1 MQGFTVLNP
10 DFYFLTSAKKTT
22 SMKKTLLAFAGGM
35 LTLLSVNAQTP
46 ANFNGND
53 CSGNNHDLYAELASG
68 KVIVVAWVMPCT
80 SCLGPTLTASNVV
93 QSYASSNPG
102 QVLLYVA
109 DDAANTA
116 CSSINSWV
124 NSNGITANATFSN
137 SSVVESNYGTGGM
150 PKIVVFGGGSSP
162 ATFFNQNGSAAGN
175 STALQSAINSALAT
189 GINDPA
195 SSVNSVNLFPNPA
208 NATSTISFVSEKSNE
223 GNVTVYD
230 QLGQKVMNV
239 FSGAFIA
246 GENKFEI
253 NTAEFSN
260 GIYFIKIKDA
270 EASRTIKLVVSH

>member
-1 MQGFTVLNP
+1 
-10 DFYFLTSAKKTT
+10 
-22 SMKKTLLAFAGGM
+22 MKKMLLAFASGM
-35 LTLLSVNAQTP
+35 FTLLSVNAQTP

-68 KVIVVAWVMPCT
+68 KVIVVAWVMPCG

-150 PKIVVFGGGSSP
+150 PKIVVFGGGASP
-162 ATFFNQNGSAAGN
+162 VTFFNQNGSAAGN
-175 STALQSAINSALAT
+175 STNLQNAINSALAT
-189 GINDPA
+189 GVNDPA
-195 SSVNSVNLFPNPA
+195 STVNSINLFPNPA
-208 NATSTISFVSEKSNE
+208 NTTSIISFTSQNGNE
-223 GNVTVYD
+223 GNVAVYD
-230 QLGQKVMNV
+230 QLGQKVIDAY
-239 FSGAFIA
+239 SGAFVA
-246 GENKFEI
+246 GENKFEF
-253 NTAEFSN
+253 NTAELAN
-260 GIYFIKIKDA
+260 GIYFIRVNDA
-270 EASRTIKLVVSH
+270 EASRTIKIVVSH